1 MNRGPSRDERSRGGY
16 VGECMTESVT
26 QGKTWEEFRAMVI
39 DALDAHFFGAP
50 KLQAM
55 LLHLACNELFG

>member
-1 MNRGPSRDERSRGGY
+1 MSEVVPATSLS
-16 VGECMTESVT
+16 VMTESIVT
-26 QGKTWEEFRAMVI
+26 QGDTWEEFRAMVM

-50 KLQAM
+50 KFQAM